1 MFLRNYSPAYS
12 GGKQHAQKVAITGKF
27 ENYLAVFQEKAI
39 PRLWHNEEW
48 WLVIA
53 DVVAFLTTRFNQMR
67 ISRIDVVTR
76 SWMSLY
82 LPLQTAV
89 SPPRAGARHESG
101 HLHPGLPPRLQGAIG
116 ASIARGHK

>member
-1 MFLRNYSPAYS
+1 MR
-12 GGKQHAQKVAITGKF
+12 KEVAITGKF

-67 ISRIDVVTR
+67 ISRIDVVKR
-76 SWMSLY
+76 SWMSLH
-82 LPLQTAV
+82 LPLQTAA
-89 SPPRAGARHESG
+89 SSPRAGATHESG
-101 HLHPGLPPRLQGAIG
+101 HLYPGLLPRLQGGNWCKHRAWT
-116 ASIARGHK
+116 